1 MIYNSTKMYIDIYN
15 KHPHYDEYFYTELE
29 MPGSDIDIYDALQ
42 RVRAFGGE
50 QLQINISHCQKFPE
64 IVGVAIDGVSI
75 SGLNVFSNRIDKM
88 DENELLIL
96 RGVFKHRF
104 DEGIYRNGIR
114 MRELINLTYGLNQVP
129 SLLGIGD
136 VKSYGEFIID
146 NDLND
151 NIAKIHDEFVL
162 DMIDR
167 EALGLEQMQIDGG
180 VFVDGNYIAA
190 GVYDMT
196 EEYQGEFKNDSEY
209 LKTAHAFELEIA
221 KSPSDDNSTEKTG
234 EWITLPISKESANAI
249 AKAHGEKSI
258 EDCVYYGFKS
268 AIPSISSYE
277 FSDMKD
283 FDTLNEIAGKFV
295 NMSLNEQVKYK
306 AALQSEYISNLNQ
319 ALEVAE
325 SVSLYDF
332 YPYAE
337 TDDQFY
343 REYLRRNSDVK
354 LDSRWL
360 SGVCSNESENWVNA
374 VGGKTTEYGI
384 ISQKGGNLFEPVEYH
399 KPLHP
404 IMRDRDFDVV
414 EMGGQL
420 ALYVDARI
428 DSSELPDGLF
438 KYNFRHDEDN
448 YYSTL
453 ERNVLVNNSG
463 TLITRKPIDL
473 GEHGYLVLDEDSTPN
488 FIGNQATLEDFIDN
502 DFDERFSVNNGE
514 VSL

>member
-1 MIYNSTKMYIDIYN
+1 
-15 KHPHYDEYFYTELE
+15 
-29 MPGSDIDIYDALQ
+29 
-42 RVRAFGGE
+42 
-50 QLQINISHCQKFPE
+50 
-64 IVGVAIDGVSI
+64 
-75 SGLNVFSNRIDKM
+75 M
-88 DENELLIL
+88 D
-96 RGVFKHRF
+96 
-104 DEGIYRNGIR
+104 
-114 MRELINLTYGLNQVP
+114 
-129 SLLGIGD
+129 
-136 VKSYGEFIID
+136 
-146 NDLND
+146 
-151 NIAKIHDEFVL
+151 
-162 DMIDR
+162 
-167 EALGLEQMQIDGG
+167 
-180 VFVDGNYIAA
+180 
-190 GVYDMT
+190 
-196 EEYQGEFKNDSEY
+196 
-209 LKTAHAFELEIA
+209 
-221 KSPSDDNSTEKTG
+221 
-234 EWITLPISKESANAI
+234 
-249 AKAHGEKSI
+249 
-258 EDCVYYGFKS
+258 
-268 AIPSISSYE
+268 
-277 FSDMKD
+277 
-283 FDTLNEIAGKFV
+283 
-295 NMSLNEQVKYK
+295 
-306 AALQSEYISNLNQ
+306 
-319 ALEVAE
+319 
-325 SVSLYDF
+325 SLYDF

-360 SGVCSNESENWVNA
+360 SGVCSNDSENLVNA